1 MRWLL
6 VKCQWLVR
14 CGEVSVRRQQ
24 AVEDTNDPVFIVTST
39 IGTQAH
45 EPIQM
50 QEDAGAELDRFP
62 HWDKQLANT
71 TLD

>member
-1 MRWLL
+1 M
-6 VKCQWLVR
+6 
-14 CGEVSVRRQQ
+14 
-24 AVEDTNDPVFIVTST
+24 EDTNDPVFIVTSS